1 MAILLKMKWRKKM
14 KLKENKIQKYLAKT
28 IAVILTAAM
37 IIGSVIPTG
46 SAAAKEKMPKL
57 SKKSLTVTVNTSKK
71 IKVKNTK
78 KVKKTKWSVKDK
90 KIVKLSKKKS
100 KSVVVKGKA
109 EGRTTVTAKI
119 TLKDRKK
126 PLKRKVKVT
135 VTKDNG
141 IKEPYATA
149 TISVMQDKTAE
160 PTVDNNITPGPT
172 SVSEPTKEP
181 EQTEAPTD
189 NPEPSSSAVPTD
201 APDIEK
207 PLSISLPLDCK
218 LIKQRESWQLSAID
232 GDTDSVASGVKWS
245 VTPKS
250 SADISESG
258 LLTVSADAPAKGE
271 ITVTA
276 SASGDSAKTDSVTL
290 TVVENATSIKE
301 NSVKINKPD
310 ESHPQGLTYRSEEA
324 YSTVVDSER
333 GLVTRFDSSKNFNS
347 SNDILAWV
355 NIDSSYAGKTV
366 TISAWMKYEL
376 SENHDA
382 SKIPNLILNEGW
394 NYSNPAVK
402 WNASAD
408 TWYLIQGTY
417 KLPENDGSNYNGNR
431 NKIYIART
439 HDKLDDGENL
449 VYYIDNLEISCE
461 KAVVDKVELSVE
473 DNSDTIYPNDTLQFM
488 ASVTGEGEVS
498 KKVKY
503 SIVGAPTGV
512 SIDENGLLTTN
523 DANVGTVITVRAS
536 SIEDDT
542 KYDEKTI
549 TVIES
554 NAIEVKATLDNIW
567 SGLDAGYYKNLTY
580 DKVNGGVSFDNSSTG
595 VLLSGGGR
603 TAWVGFLMSKD
614 GKSID
619 VSDYDYLEI
628 DAESPRYAGGTGRVS
643 EIQIEVYQTA
653 DEGGINKDKVIEES
667 STPDDKRSIRRF
679 PLKKLVAQ
687 GVNLSDI
694 KAIAVSNTWAMED
707 ITTKVYGFKFVK
719 NQGED
724 YIPKTVPMA
733 ITGITKKGSVSDSGS
748 SQIEK
753 GDVCPLS
760 ISGTNKNDEIIT
772 DFACLWSSSDESV
785 ATVSEDGVVI
795 GVKAGTATITATAND
810 NNALTASYSVM
821 VNDSIANIS
830 GIELT
835 SSKDTINPGGELIVT
850 VDVTTT
856 GPAFTDVIW
865 SLKEEIEGVTIAPS
879 GNSVKLSV
887 SESVAEDTVIT
898 VRSVCAKNEKMSAEK
913 AITVKTEDAGEF
925 DFNNLKLDYWE
936 DFNDRTLD
944 MDKLTA
950 AGIISKP
957 APALP
962 ECWVNLAGVV
972 FEDFAN
978 SEGIFIMD
986 DSLSS
991 YKIKTRAMEGCL
1003 SGESDYL
1010 QFTINNTG
1018 AKEKDYTLSFM
1029 FRFSQIANDNFTN
1042 DMLPLA
1048 DGYKLPIKLISFDE
1062 NNNEVTLQQKQIPF
1076 ICNPSS
1082 SNYLEYHEILQ
1093 TVTVQPGKT
1102 VRLRLKLDGELP
1114 HCYDSEWH
1122 RSEAEVNG
1130 DAVNKPHPIVYTV
1143 DNVAVSSNANN
1154 TITMKKGSTYQLQ
1167 LDTMDTD
1174 TVRYYTNV
1182 QSAQYTHNK
1191 RASTCTNYETIMAGV
1206 DANGLITAYE
1216 PGETALFAEITH
1228 QDGTVERKQ
1237 CIVKVEE

>member
-37 IIGSVIPTG
+37 VIGSVMPTG

-57 SKKSLTVTVNTSKK
+57 SKKSITVTVNTNKK
-71 IKVKNTK
+71 VKVKNAK

-100 KSVVVKGKA
+100 KSVVIKGKA
-109 EGRTTVTAKI
+109 EGSTTVTAKI

-126 PLKRKVKVT
+126 PLKRRVKVT

-141 IKEPYATA
+141 IKEPFATTPA
-149 TISVMQDKTAE
+149 MQDKTAG
-160 PTVDNNITPGPT
+160 PTADNKITPEPT
-172 SVSEPTKEP
+172 SVSEPTKKP

-201 APDIEK
+201 APDIDK

-232 GDTDSVASGVKWS
+232 GDTDSAASGVKWS

-250 SADISESG
+250 NADINESG

-276 SASGDSAKTDSVTL
+276 SVVGDNSKTDSVTL
-290 TVVENATSIKE
+290 TIVENATSIKE

-310 ESHPQGLTYRSEEA
+310 DTHPQGLTYRSEEA
-324 YSTVVDSER
+324 YSTVADSER

-355 NIDSSYAGKTV
+355 DIDSSYAGKTV

-376 SENHDA
+376 PKNHDA

-417 KLPENDGSNYNGNR
+417 KLPENDGSNYNGNK

-461 KAVVDKVELSVE
+461 KAVVEKVELSAE

-488 ASVTGEGEVS
+488 TYVTGEGEVS
-498 KKVKY
+498 QKVKY
-503 SIVGAPTGV
+503 SIVGAPAGV
-512 SIDENGLLTTN
+512 SIDESGLLTTN
-523 DANVGTVITVRAS
+523 DANVGTVITVRAVS
-536 SIEDDT
+536 VEDDT
-542 KYDEKTI
+542 KYDEKTV

-554 NAIEVKATLDNIW
+554 NAIEVKASLDNIW
-567 SGLDAGYYKNLTY
+567 SGLDAGYYKNLAY
-580 DKVNGGVSFDNSSTG
+580 DKVNGSVSFDNSSEG
-595 VLLSGGGR
+595 VLLSGGGHI
-603 TAWVGFLMSKD
+603 AWVGFLMSKD
-614 GKSID
+614 GKAID

-628 DAESPRYAGGTGRVS
+628 DAETPRYAGGTGKVS

-653 DEGGINKDKVIEES
+653 DKGGLKGKAIEER
-667 STPDDKRSIRRF
+667 TTLNDKRSIRRF
-679 PLKKLVAQ
+679 PLKTLVAQ

-694 KAIAVSNTWAMED
+694 KAIAVSNTWTMED
-707 ITTKVYGFKFVK
+707 ITTKIYGFKFVK

-724 YIPKTVPMA
+724 YIPKTVPMT
-733 ITGITKKGSVSDSGS
+733 ITGITKKGSVSDPGS
-748 SQIEK
+748 CQIEK
-753 GDVCPLS
+753 GDVYPLS

-785 ATVSEDGVVI
+785 ATVSKDGVVT
-795 GVKAGTATITATAND
+795 GVKAGTAMITATAND
-810 NNALTASYSVM
+810 NNALTASYSVT
-821 VNDSIANIS
+821 VNDSMANIS

-835 SSKDTINPGGELIVT
+835 SSKDTINPGGELIIT
-850 VDVTTT
+850 ADVTTT

-879 GNSVKLSV
+879 GNSVKLFV
-887 SESVAEDTVIT
+887 SESVAKDTVIT

-913 AITVKTEDAGEF
+913 TITVKTADEGQF

-950 AGIISKP
+950 AGVISKP
-957 APALP
+957 APALD
-962 ECWVNLAGVV
+962 ECWVNLPVH
-972 FEDFAN
+972 FDDFAN
-978 SEGIFIMD
+978 SAGIFIMD
-986 DSLSS
+986 DTLSL
-991 YKIKTRAMEGCL
+991 YKMKTRAMEGCFA
-1003 SGESDYL
+1003 GESDYL

-1018 AKEKDYTLSFM
+1018 NKEKDYTLSFM
-1029 FRFSQIANDNFTN
+1029 FRFSQIANDYFTK
-1042 DMLPLA
+1042 DMLSLA
-1048 DGYKLPIKLISFDE
+1048 DDYKLPIKLVSLDE

-1076 ICNPSS
+1076 ICNTSLT
-1082 SNYLEYHEILQ
+1082 NNIEYHEILQ

-1102 VRLRLKLDGELP
+1102 VRLQLKLDGELP
-1114 HCYDSEWH
+1114 HCYDSTAH
-1122 RSEAEVNG
+1122 KSEAEING
-1130 DAVNKPHPIVYTV
+1130 DAVNKPHPIVYNV
-1143 DNVAVSSNANN
+1143 DNVAISSNVNN

-1191 RASTCTNYETIMAGV
+1191 RETTCTRYETIIAGV
-1206 DANGLITAYE
+1206 DTNGLITAYE
-1216 PGETALFAEITH
+1216 SGETALFAEITH